1 MASLFLVY
9 ARVLSIICFS
19 NPQNV
24 VKQSVKGF
32 VDDSHMDGK
41 LFEHSQLLFSVF
53 LANCDCR
60 YESRNTILLKV
71 LFLIL

>member
-9 ARVLSIICFS
+9 ARVLSTVCFS

-32 VDDSHMDGK
+32 VDDNHMD
-41 LFEHSQLLFSVF
+41 VF

-71 LFLIL
+71 LPLSFFANQIKHV